1 MLDVMPSTSLSE
13 PAAGQVRF
21 VIDNEN
27 PGGWSGN
34 SSQAI
39 MFSLAAAFVL
49 SYSETEV
56 SFYFEIISA
65 DAYIWSNTELRFVA
79 NMSLETLLS
88 LPLEQQIGQFFY
100 VGLPGPELNADTR
113 ALIREV
119 QPGGVI
125 IFGRNVAS
133 GRQLR
138 ELLDGVRELVP
149 TNPLLG
155 VDQEGGL
162 VDRLRKIFTPMP
174 SARTIREHGDLAG
187 SRALGRITG
196 EALRLLGFN
205 MNFAPVM
212 SIMTDERD
220 LLSNGLYSRSF
231 GRSPGEVLGYTTVYL
246 RGLQET
252 GIVACLKHFP
262 GIGAGEVDSHE
273 QMPMVSLT
281 HDDLMAQDLAPYIEL
296 FQRKDDRVRCVMVSH
311 GGFPNI
317 DILKGVTGGLLE
329 PASLSHNIVTT
340 LLCKELGYQHLVLT
354 DDLEMGA
361 ISKHCDIE
369 AAAVRAF
376 LAGNDMMLICAHA
389 EMIRRGYESLL
400 RVAQDNRLP
409 KDRLRGS
416 LKRIAALKSITKSPP
431 AFDPEKF
438 DELAE
443 ETTTLNAKLNY

>member
-1 MLDVMPSTSLSE
+1 
-13 PAAGQVRF
+13 
-21 VIDNEN
+21 
-27 PGGWSGN
+27 
-34 SSQAI
+34 
-39 MFSLAAAFVL
+39 
-49 SYSETEV
+49 
-56 SFYFEIISA
+56 
-65 DAYIWSNTELRFVA
+65 
-79 NMSLETLLS
+79 MSLETLLA
-88 LPLEQQIGQFFY
+88 LPLEQQVGQFFY
-100 VGLPGPELNADTR
+100 IGLPGLELDAEAR
-113 ALIREV
+113 ALIQEV

-133 GRQLR
+133 PQQLR
-138 ELLDGVRELVP
+138 ELLDGVRELLP
-149 TNPLLG
+149 TNPLVG
-155 VDQEGGL
+155 IDQEGGL
-162 VDRLRKIFTPMP
+162 VDRLRKVFTPMP
-174 SARTIREHGDLAG
+174 SARTIREHGDLAA

-252 GIVACLKHFP
+252 GIVGCLKHFP

-317 DILKGVTGGLLE
+317 DIHKGVTGGLLE
-329 PASLSHNIVTT
+329 PASLSHNIVTH
-340 LLCKELGYQHLVLT
+340 LLRSELGYQHLVVT

-361 ISKHCDIE
+361 IAKHCEIE
-369 AAAVRAF
+369 GAVVRAF
-376 LAGNDMMLICAHA
+376 LAGDDMLLICANPDI
-389 EMIRRGYESLL
+389 IRRGYTALL
-400 RVAQDNRLP
+400 GVARAGKLP
-409 KDRLRGS
+409 KDRVRAS
-416 LKRIAALKSITKSPP
+416 LKRIAAMKAIVKAPLP
-431 AFDPEKF
+431 FDSEKF
-438 DELAE
+438 KTLSE
-443 ETTTLNAKLNY
+443 ETATLNEKLNYKYGGTLA

>member
-1 MLDVMPSTSLSE
+1 
-13 PAAGQVRF
+13 
-21 VIDNEN
+21 
-27 PGGWSGN
+27 
-34 SSQAI
+34 
-39 MFSLAAAFVL
+39 
-49 SYSETEV
+49 
-56 SFYFEIISA
+56 
-65 DAYIWSNTELRFVA
+65 
-79 NMSLETLLS
+79 MSLETLLS

-100 VGLPGPELNADTR
+100 IGLTGTEIDAEAR
-113 ALIREV
+113 ALIEEI

-125 IFGRNVAS
+125 IFGRNVA
-133 GRQLR
+133 GPQQLR
-138 ELLDGVRELVP
+138 DLLDGVRELLP

-174 SARTIREHGDLAG
+174 SARTIRQHGDLAG
-187 SRALGRITG
+187 ARALGRITG

-252 GIVACLKHFP
+252 GIIGCLKHFP

-273 QMPMVSLT
+273 QMPMVTLS

-317 DILKGVTGGLLE
+317 DITKGVTGGLLA
-329 PASLSHNIVTT
+329 PASLSHNIVTN
-340 LLCKELGYQHLVLT
+340 LLRQELGYQHLVVT

-361 ISKHCDIE
+361 ISKHCGIE
-369 AAAVRAF
+369 VAAVRAF
-376 LAGNDMMLICAHA
+376 LAGNDMMLICAHP
-389 EMIRRGYESLL
+389 EIIRRGYGSLL
-400 RVAQDNRLP
+400 EAARAGKIN
-409 KDRLRGS
+409 KDRLRSS
-416 LKRIAALKSITKSPP
+416 LKRIAAMKALVKSPP
-431 AFDPEKF
+431 DFDGEKF
-438 DELAE
+438 QTLSAE
-443 ETTTLNAKLNY
+443 TAALNEKLNYKYGGTIT